1 MKTTTNYNRAG
12 KLATTLG
19 AALVF
24 ATAMWAQPNPD
35 DYRNILDESFSRMET
50 IIARTE
56 EAMKYVAP
64 SAENRDEVS
73 WTEQNAIREELAD
86 CVRRL
91 DMLAA
96 EIEKTL
102 KYKAI
107 PVVPEETESAW
118 DRLEMWANNTE
129 NEIMYRVPVEE
140 QANDPEY
147 AANDNNQEKD
157 ADSNSNAEEFL
168 SFNPATDEYE

>member
-1 MKTTTNYNRAG
+1 MKTTINYNRAS
-12 KLATTLG
+12 KLATALG

-24 ATAMWAQPNPD
+24 VTGIWAQPNPD
-35 DYRNILDESFSRMET
+35 DYRNSIDESFSRMES

-56 EAMKYVAP
+56 EALKYVAP
-64 SAENRDEVS
+64 SAEDRDEVS
-73 WTEQNAIREELAD
+73 WTEQNAIREELAN

-140 QANDPEY
+140 QVNSPEF

-157 ADSNSNAEEFL
+157 LNQTLKPMNS
-168 SFNPATDEYE
+168 